1 MSIDA
6 DEFRQLALEFKS
18 KTNGCV
24 FGMKVTLWV
33 LLTIWGVEAALS
45 SSWPIAV
52 AGTLLTGLMF
62 AHGVELQHQALHNTG
77 FQSRLLNEIA
87 GIALG
92 APMLVSFALY
102 QVSHLRHHRHLG
114 TPKNHEFFEYGDQYG
129 RGGLSAVRHVFLR
142 FSMIQHYWGFLAGT
156 ARALLI
162 RRFPG
167 ETAPVSRRIRRDH
180 LVMLGALLA
189 VGAISHFLGGKFLL
203 YGWLLPLL
211 LVAAP
216 VHALIELPEHYRC
229 DTDSTDS
236 FRNSRSIRS
245 TPFLTWF
252 TNGNN
257 LHVEH
262 HLLPG
267 LPIERL
273 HELHERIAPRIKYLC
288 PTYVSF
294 LAEVIFGRARGTFT
308 EPTDA
313 VA

>member
-1 MSIDA
+1 M
-6 DEFRQLALEFKS
+6 
-18 KTNGCV
+18 
-24 FGMKVTLWV
+24 
-33 LLTIWGVEAALS
+33 
-45 SSWPIAV
+45 
-52 AGTLLTGLMF
+52 
-62 AHGVELQHQALHNTG
+62 
-77 FQSRLLNEIA
+77 
-87 GIALG
+87 
-92 APMLVSFALY
+92 
-102 QVSHLRHHRHLG
+102 
-114 TPKNHEFFEYGDQYG
+114 
-129 RGGLSAVRHVFLR
+129 
-142 FSMIQHYWGFLAGT
+142 
-156 ARALLI
+156 
-162 RRFPG
+162 
-167 ETAPVSRRIRRDH
+167 
-180 LVMLGALLA
+180 
-189 VGAISHFLGGKFLL
+189 
-203 YGWLLPLL
+203 
-211 LVAAP
+211 
-216 VHALIELPEHYRC
+216 HALIELPEHYRC